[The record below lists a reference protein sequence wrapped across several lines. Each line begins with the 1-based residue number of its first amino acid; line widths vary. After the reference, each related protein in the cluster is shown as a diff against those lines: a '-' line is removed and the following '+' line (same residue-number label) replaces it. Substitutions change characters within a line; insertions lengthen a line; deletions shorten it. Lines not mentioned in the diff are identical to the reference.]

1 MVLCTF
7 AFFYT
12 FFFVRDH
19 FDLLTLYLKT
29 NSAAA
34 IPGIKLVAQSLKYNM
49 VRFSALKAEIL

>member
-1 MVLCTF
+1 MHFC
-7 AFFYT
+7 FFLHL

-29 NSAAA
+29 NSTAVM
-34 IPGIKLVAQSLKYNM
+34 PGSKSVAQSLKYNM